1 MPLTSQTE
9 CIVRNNHIYNGFS
22 DNPSKFLIY
31 VWEGHSQINGG
42 NVKISM
48 PLTVVSRTPLELGL
62 TIADPHR
69 KLPPRITLGKPIP
82 PEPPIIM
89 GGGVPIIGLTAS
101 SKIDPTTQK
110 RSDEYKFL
118 RSQALP
124 AQERHEY
131 QAYPEDILPG
141 KTTHRKR
148 LEERNETI
156 YHSYLSLS
164 WQYLGLQERIL
175 DCLNNLESVCIA
187 HYLPN
192 DMLQQ
197 SLYTGSQKKRQN
209 MRFSSAL
216 RHRMETFISQGRVSF
231 LMGNLKAVAL
241 QIEATTGEALSKNE
255 IIELERFQSFEE
267 IASLDRGLPVLYL
280 YPFNNIYELERAE
293 SNHESEQG
301 YHHNKASNKSSNE
314 SQPIQ
319 QLRCLLEPGP
329 LQQKLENHTDC
340 SYI

>member
-9 CIVRNNHIYNGFS
+9 CIVRDNHIYSGFS
-22 DNPSKFLIY
+22 DDPSKFLIY
-31 VWEGHSQINGG
+31 VWEGHSQLHGG
-42 NVKISM
+42 NLKISM

-62 TIADPHR
+62 TTDPHT

-101 SKIDPTTQK
+101 SKVDPKTQK

-131 QAYPEDILPG
+131 KAYPEDILPG
-141 KTTHRKR
+141 KNTRHKR
-148 LEERNETI
+148 LQERDQTI

-175 DCLNNLESVCIA
+175 DCLNNLESICIA
-187 HYLPN
+187 HCIPS

-197 SLYTGSQKKRQN
+197 SLYKGSQN

-216 RHRMETFISQGRVSF
+216 RHRMETFISQGRVSL
-231 LMGNLKAVAL
+231 LMGNLKAVAT
-241 QIEATTGEALSKNE
+241 QIEVITGQALSENE
-255 IIELERFQSFEE
+255 IHELERFQSFEE
-267 IASLDRGLPVLYL
+267 LASLDRGLPVLYL
-280 YPFNNIYELERAE
+280 YPFNNIYELEKAE
-293 SNHESEQG
+293 LSNNNETKYSQNTG
-301 YHHNKASNKSSNE
+301 GPASDAQ
-314 SQPIQ
+314 QPLPQ
-319 QLRCLLEPGP
+319 FRCLLQPGP
-329 LQQKLENHTDC
+329 LQQKLENYTD
-340 SYI
+340 SSLYL